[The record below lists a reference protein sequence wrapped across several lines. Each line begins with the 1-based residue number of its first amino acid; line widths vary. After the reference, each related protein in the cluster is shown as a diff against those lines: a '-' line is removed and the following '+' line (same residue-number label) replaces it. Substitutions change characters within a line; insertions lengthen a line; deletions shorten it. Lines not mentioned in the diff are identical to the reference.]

1 MSTQVVISCWLKALT
16 CIAFALALVFSPPS
30 AAHAASGMHDTHQA
44 KSVSPSDTAASH
56 DEGDDAHDAHIV
68 RKIVSDISTAMSDKG
83 DRKQQFDECC
93 NGICI
98 SVVLLEDS
106 KVCPERV
113 GAKVYVILDGFT
125 HSVETSEFLRP
136 PRFLI

>member
-1 MSTQVVISCWLKALT
+1 MTFRVFISSWSRAFT
-16 CIAFALALVFSPPS
+16 CIAFALALVLSPPS
-30 AAHAASGMHDTHQA
+30 AAHAASGMHDGHQA
-44 KSVSPSDTAASH
+44 KSVGVVGAAEAHHTGSDAHHSHEKLKVASDIGMAAS
-56 DEGDDAHDAHIV
+56 
-68 RKIVSDISTAMSDKG
+68 DKDG
-83 DRKQQFDECC
+83 KEQQSQECC

-106 KVCPERV
+106 KVCPEPV
-113 GAKVYVILDGFT
+113 GAKEYVILDGFT